1 MLAAELNKITLQ
13 RIAYE
18 AAAHEAAV
26 SEDFLNGECS
36 EAYYTE
42 AMAAADFAVRNAIS
56 QGVSAKDLP
65 AC

>member
-1 MLAAELNKITLQ
+1 MLNNELKTIELQ

-18 AAAHEAAV
+18 ASAHEAAV
-26 SEDFLNGECS
+26 SEDFINGKCS

-42 AMAAADFAVRNAIS
+42 AMAAADFAVRNAIAA
-56 QGVSAKDLP
+56 GVSPKDLP